1 LKATYPLLFA
11 TLLSLLFI
19 ACSVPKPVE
28 YRSFK
33 NFSVQKIGFAA
44 STIKMELVYFNPN
57 NFGLALKNTD
67 IDIFINDVFLG
78 HSTQDYQIFIPK
90 KEEFSMP
97 LSMELDMKN
106 ILRNSMN
113 ALLSNQVKVKITGSV
128 KVGKANTFI
137 SFPVMYEGNQQFSL
151 FQ

>member
-1 LKATYPLLFA
+1 LKPTSPLLYLA
-11 TLLSLLFI
+11 LLTILL
-19 ACSVPKPVE
+19 ASCAVPKPLE

-33 NFSVQKIGFAA
+33 NFTIQKVGFA
-44 STIKMELVYFNPN
+44 STTLKMDLVYFNPN
-57 NFGLALKNTD
+57 NFGLELKKTD

-78 HSTQDYQIFIPK
+78 HTTQEYQISIPK

-97 LSMELDMKN
+97 VSINLDMKN

-113 ALLSNQVKVKITGSV
+113 ALFSNQVMVKITGSV

-137 SFPVMYEGNQQFSL
+137 SFPIRYEGNQQFSL